1 MFSLFPF
8 GTTSVTD
15 LLTLE
20 QLGPRICIIGPS
32 NSGKS
37 TLAMAIGQKNHCPV
51 IHLDQLY
58 HQPHSNWVPRP
69 TADFLALHDAAIA
82 EEKWIIEGNYSVS
95 MPQRLA
101 RATGLIVLEL
111 STAWSLIRYV
121 RRSLYE
127 PGHIGSL
134 EGAQDSIK
142 WHMIKHLVITT
153 PKNRK
158 RYHSLYQEWSGSKL
172 KLHSARALQSAY
184 REWGLT
190 RP

>member
-1 MFSLFPF
+1 M
-8 GTTSVTD
+8 TT
-15 LLTLE
+15 LT

-37 TLAMAIGQKNHCPV
+37 TLAAAISLKTHYPL

-58 HQPHSNWVPRP
+58 HQPHSDWVPRA
-69 TADFLALHDAAIA
+69 TEEFVALHDAAIA
-82 EEKWIIEGNYSVS
+82 EERWVMEGNYSIS

-101 RATGLIVLEL
+101 RATGLIVMEISTVL
-111 STAWSLIRYV
+111 SLARYV
-121 RRSLYE
+121 RRCLQE

-142 WHMIKHLVITT
+142 WNMIKHLVIAT

-158 RYHSLYQEWSGSKL
+158 RYSQLYQDWNGPKVLLDGAGS
-172 KLHSARALQSAY
+172 LQRVY
-184 REWGLT
+184 REWGLVRPT
-190 RP
+190 R

>member
-1 MFSLFPF
+1 M
-8 GTTSVTD
+8 TA
-15 LLTLE
+15 LLTLA

-37 TLAMAIGQKNHCPV
+37 TLATAIGQKNHCPV

-82 EEKWIIEGNYSVS
+82 EESWIMEGNYSVS

-111 STAWSLIRYV
+111 STALSLMRYL

-127 PGHIGSL
+127 SGHIGSL
-134 EGAQDSIK
+134 EGGQGSIK
-142 WHMIKHLVITT
+142 WNMIKHIAIIT

-158 RYHSLYQEWSGSKL
+158 RYHALYQTWSGPKVRL
-172 KLHSARALQSAY
+172 DGARALQTAY
-184 REWGLT
+184 REWALT
-190 RP
+190 RPTA